1 MFLLIWFGGQK
12 NRKKKTNCSK
22 TFYSKKRTIN
32 NDVTSSNGFYKVSNK
47 AQKIARKPG

>member
-1 MFLLIWFGGQK
+1 MVWRTKKQEEKDKLFK
-12 NRKKKTNCSK
+12 NVLQN
-22 TFYSKKRTIN
+22 SKKRTIN